1 MNYIKAV
8 NIVYLTLK
16 GVEKSFQHNTNDKLK
31 VLDDISF
38 DIEKGQFVSIVGPS
52 GCGKSTLLYLISG
65 LDKAT
70 KGKIE
75 VAGEPVNNPGPD
87 RVVVFQEDGLFPWA
101 TVLDNVMYGL
111 LLKKTPKKEAEQ
123 KAKEMLKLVHLSNY
137 AGAYPHQLSGGMK
150 HRVSIARALVMDP
163 DILLMDEPFAAL
175 DEQTRMT
182 LHHELLEI
190 WRRTKVTVL
199 FVTHN
204 IREAVLL
211 SQKVIVMGTRPGK
224 IKTAF
229 TVQTTQDGVTP
240 DSITLDLEQKI
251 LAALEEEMEKV
262 LREELGD
269 DYSFKTG
276 SVHRDSSGDMGS
288 GI

>member
-1 MNYIKAV
+1 MKIM
-8 NIVYLTLK
+8 YLSLE
-16 GVEKSFQHNTNDKLK
+16 GVEKSFRNNMNSEIK

-38 DIEKGQFVSIVGPS
+38 HIEKGQFVSIVGPS

-65 LDKAT
+65 LEKAS

-75 VAGEPVNNPGPD
+75 VDGEAVNKPGPD

-101 TVLDNVMYGL
+101 TVLDNVTYGL
-111 LLKKTPKKEAEQ
+111 LLKKMPKKEAEQ
-123 KAKEMLKLVHLSNY
+123 KALEMLKLVHLSNY
-137 AGAYPHQLSGGMK
+137 VDAYPHQLSGGMK

-211 SQKVIVMGTRPGK
+211 SQKIIVMGTRPGN
-224 IKTAF
+224 IKTTF
-229 TVQTTQDGVTP
+229 PVKTTQDGITP
-240 DSITLDLEQKI
+240 DGVTLDLEQKI

-262 LREELGD
+262 LKEELGD

-276 SVHRDSSGDMGS
+276 SVHRDTSGDMGS